1 MKTKTKHDATNDA
14 TTSNDAIDAMR
25 SQKSFTLASLARA
38 LSLNE
43 KIVRSRFRKYAKH
56 DDEKYNVV
64 ETLRYKN
71 AKTRWVYPNDA
82 LDTIVALC
90 KRDDDE

>member
-1 MKTKTKHDATNDA
+1 MSTKTQTPNDA
-14 TTSNDAIDAMR
+14 KTTSNDAIDAMR
-25 SQKSFTLASLARA
+25 SQKSFTLANVARA

-43 KIVRSRFRKYAKH
+43 KIVRSRFRVFAKH
-56 DDEKYNVV
+56 DDDKYNVV
-64 ETLRYKN
+64 ETLRFKN
-71 AKTRWVYPNDA
+71 AKTRWIYPIDA